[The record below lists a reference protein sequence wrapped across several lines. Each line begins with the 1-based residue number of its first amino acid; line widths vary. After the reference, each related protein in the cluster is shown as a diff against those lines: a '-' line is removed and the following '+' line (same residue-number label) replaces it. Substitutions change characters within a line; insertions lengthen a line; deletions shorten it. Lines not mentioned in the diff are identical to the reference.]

1 MKRKIGVVLVM
12 AATIGWPAL
21 MGAAGTHTVNVTLN
35 YDFTVDN
42 ACSATVTTGC
52 IKQFNIYDV
61 TGGGTPVKLFS
72 ITAPSGA
79 NSAVTGITGSGTASL
94 KSGVHTFAATA
105 QMADGTESNPNASTA
120 TATVAP
126 SSPVSFSVTVS

>member
-1 MKRKIGVVLVM
+1 MQR
-12 AATIGWPAL
+12 
-21 MGAAGTHTVNVTLN
+21 
-35 YDFTVDN
+35 DSDD
-42 ACSATVTTGC
+42 GC

-105 QMADGTESNPNASTA
+105 ERPMARNQTQTHLLLLPRSR
-120 TATVAP
+120 
-126 SSPVSFSVTVS
+126 PVRLSALA

>member
-1 MKRKIGVVLVM
+1 LLVILALLVVA
-12 AATIGWPAL
+12 AATPAQT
-21 MGAAGTHTVNVTLN
+21 THTVNVTLN

-42 ACSATVTTGC
+42 ACSSTVTTGC
-52 IKQFNIYDV
+52 LKQFNIYDI
-61 TGGGTPVKLFS
+61 TGGGTPVKLFT

-79 NSAVTGITGSGTASL
+79 NTATTGITGQGTGLTL

-105 QMADGTESNPNASTA
+105 QMADGTESSPNGSTA

-126 SSPVSFSVTVS
+126 NSPVSFSLTVS